1 MTAGVG
7 KARPPRSFPTGL
19 AKYLRPEAQ
28 TQTVAKPRTWEK
40 AAFLASRLLNHSRFP
55 DGRAHGFAAPLRV
68 ALPPPVASA
77 HRAHASLRAFG
88 RSQRSGKRCGI
99 RLWGAE
105 GKRRPRSLPGEA
117 QSAPQVRR
125 REVSA
130 LWAVAAKGGKATR
143 RREQIPARGQ
153 RAERRYLRTSKPKGC
168 ARSARTAPIFAKG
181 RKARMMEQPMI
192 PLRPAPCQPHA
203 RPALP
208 GGQTVEKPLIL
219 GRAAFLAPF
228 RRSQRLQEMLRHKAL
243 GLCPKPRQGPE
254 APAPRPLST
263 SCARPALPGGA
274 FLCPFHSPRNV
285 IHYTQPFFPAA

>member
-1 MTAGVG
+1 MVSLPSQISAFCALA
-7 KARPPRSFPTGL
+7 ARSPCICSHLRVALRFAQQPTGL
-19 AKYLRPEAQ
+19 TLPSGALMVSLPSQISAFCALAARSPCICSHLRVALRCAQ
-28 TQTVAKPRTWEK
+28 QPTGLTLPFGA
-40 AAFLASRLLNHSRFP
+40 
-55 DGRAHGFAAPLRV
+55 LRV

-88 RSQRSGKRCGI
+88 RSQRSGKCCGI

-105 GKRRPRSLPGEA
+105 GKRRLRGLPSAA

-143 RREQIPARGQ
+143 RREQIQGL
-153 RAERRYLRTSKPKGC
+153 RAVSAQNADICERANPRL
-168 ARSARTAPIFAKG
+168 
-181 RKARMMEQPMI
+181 
-192 PLRPAPCQPHA
+192 
-203 RPALP
+203 
-208 GGQTVEKPLIL
+208 
-219 GRAAFLAPF
+219 RAAGA
-228 RRSQRLQEMLRHKAL
+228 QNADICE
-243 GLCPKPRQGPE
+243 RQGSANDGATDDP
-254 APAPRPLST
+254 PAPRPLST

>member
-1 MTAGVG
+1 MLF
-7 KARPPRSFPTGL
+7 RS
-19 AKYLRPEAQ
+19 KCLRPEAQ

-40 AAFLASRLLNHSRFP
+40 AAFLAP
-55 DGRAHGFAAPLRV
+55 
-68 ALPPPVASA
+68 
-77 HRAHASLRAFG
+77 FG

-105 GKRRPRSLPGEA
+105 GKRQPRALPGEA

-143 RREQIPARGQ
+143 RREQIQGL
-153 RAERRYLRTSKPKGC
+153 RAV
-168 ARSARTAPIFAKG
+168 SAQNADIC
-181 RKARMMEQPMI
+181 E
-192 PLRPAPCQPHA
+192 
-203 RPALP
+203 
-208 GGQTVEKPLIL
+208 
-219 GRAAFLAPF
+219 
-228 RRSQRLQEMLRHKAL
+228 
-243 GLCPKPRQGPE
+243 RQGSANDGATDDP
-254 APAPRPLST
+254 PAPRPLST

>member
-40 AAFLASRLLNHSRFP
+40 AAFLSP
-55 DGRAHGFAAPLRV
+55 
-68 ALPPPVASA
+68 
-77 HRAHASLRAFG
+77 FG

-105 GKRRPRSLPGEA
+105 GKRRPRALPGEA

-143 RREQIPARGQ
+143 RREQIQGLRAVSAQNADICERANTRAARGQ
-153 RAERRYLRTSKPKGC
+153 RAERRYLRTSKYKGC
-168 ARSARTAPIFAKG
+168 ARPARRTPIFATV
-181 RKARMMEQPMI
+181 REARIMEQPMI
-192 PLRPAPCQPHA
+192 PLRPAPCQPPAPA
-203 RPALP
+203 RLC
-208 GGQTVEKPLIL
+208 
-219 GRAAFLAPF
+219 RAALFC
-228 RRSQRLQEMLRHKAL
+228 AL
-243 GLCPKPRQGPE
+243 SIPRG
-254 APAPRPLST
+254 T
-263 SCARPALPGGA
+263 
-274 FLCPFHSPRNV
+274 
-285 IHYTQPFFPAA
+285 